1 MKRIAL
7 WLLSVAVVA
16 ALFLYLITSL
26 LLQGGEVDDDAARP
40 EGAPA
45 AEAGPPESESFD
57 FPEEI
62 AELIQSDTLGDAG
75 DGPAGLVAVA
85 RALDKVTARST
96 ELELPIGTP
105 VRFGTLVIT
114 ARACRSRPPE
124 EPPETFAFL
133 EIDDVPPDRP
143 DNAKGVRVFT
153 GWMMASSP
161 ALNALEH
168 PVYDVWVLSCRT
180 VAPEADDPSE

>member
-7 WLLSVAVVA
+7 WLVSVAVVA
-16 ALFLYLITSL
+16 ALFLYLIAIL
-26 LLQGGEVDDDAARP
+26 LLRGGEVDDEAAGSGLAP
-40 EGAPA
+40 VAGA
-45 AEAGPPESESFD
+45 GSPESESFD

-96 ELELPIGTP
+96 ELELPIGKP
-105 VRFGTLVIT
+105 VRFGTLAIT

-133 EIDDVPPDRP
+133 EIDDMPPDGP
-143 DNAKGVRVFT
+143 ANTSGKRVFT

-180 VAPEADDPSE
+180 VAPDADEPSE